1 VIALLFSLL
10 ASTADTIPAPSR
22 DTPSRDTPSRDTPSR
37 DTLPADTAV
46 IVKVSGFVDGYVAW
60 DTHRPRSL
68 DRAYTTAASRH
79 SEFNINLAYLDATL
93 SGRRLRGRFAAQFG
107 TSVQA
112 NYAAEPRVGSNSGP
126 DVSRFIQE
134 AYVGYQ
140 LRPSV
145 WVDAGVFF
153 APFGAENWIS
163 RDNPVYTRSLIA
175 DNSPYYESGVR
186 LAWQARPSLQLQAH
200 VINGW
205 QNISETNQSKA
216 VALRADWTPTARL
229 TLTYDTFLGNEQPDS
244 VAARWRQFHEGIV
257 KLSIAPRTAVAA
269 TLDYGMQARATGT
282 GRDSWRGYAL
292 LLRHDLTDAIGL
304 GARLEGY
311 SDPAQVIVSTGG
323 PSGLRASGGSLNVDL
338 RLHPHAVWRSE
349 WRQLGA
355 RDAVFPSG
363 AAGRVRTN
371 AALITSLALTF

>member
-1 VIALLFSLL
+1 MSLL
-10 ASTADTIPAPSR
+10 LSAVLLADTTPPVPR
-22 DTPSRDTPSRDTPSR
+22 DTV
-37 DTLPADTAV
+37 PADTAV
-46 IVKVSGFVDGYVAW
+46 TVRFGAFVDGYIAW

-68 DRAYTTAASRH
+68 DRAFTTTAARH
-79 SEFNINLAYLDATL
+79 SEFNINLAFVDATL

-107 TSVQA
+107 TAVQA

-140 LRPSV
+140 LRPTL

-186 LAWQARPSLQLQAH
+186 LAWQARASLQLQAH

-205 QNISETNQSKA
+205 QNISETNQRKA
-216 VALRADWTPTARL
+216 VALRADWTPSPRL

-244 VAARWRQFHEGIV
+244 AASRLRQFHEGIV
-257 KLSIAPRTAVAA
+257 KLTLDSRTAFAA
-269 TLDYGMQARATGT
+269 TFDVGRQARGASG
-282 GRDSWRGYAL
+282 GNAEWRGYAI
-292 LLRHDLTDAIGL
+292 LLRRELTERVGL
-304 GARLEGY
+304 GARVEGY
-311 SDPAQVIVSTGG
+311 SDPEQVIVSTGVG
-323 PSGLRASGGSLNVDL
+323 AGLRTTGGSLTADV
-338 RLHPHAVWRSE
+338 RLHPRAVWRTE
-349 WRQLGA
+349 WRQL
-355 RDAVFPSG
+355 RDRHAVYPSG
-363 AAGRVRTN
+363 VSNRVRGN
-371 AALITSLALTF
+371 AVAVSSLALTF